1 MMIRNET
8 SRRLRLSRSK
18 YITKRLLAD
27 EHYIAYVTGYGNG
40 RVDGYKTGYIDGL
53 EDAEMIDWGI

>member
-18 YITKRLLAD
+18 YMTRRLLND
-27 EHYIAYVTGYGNG
+27 EYYAAYVAGYGSG
-40 RVDGYKTGYIDGL
+40 RIDGYKTGYIDGL
-53 EDAEMIDWGI
+53 EDAEMID